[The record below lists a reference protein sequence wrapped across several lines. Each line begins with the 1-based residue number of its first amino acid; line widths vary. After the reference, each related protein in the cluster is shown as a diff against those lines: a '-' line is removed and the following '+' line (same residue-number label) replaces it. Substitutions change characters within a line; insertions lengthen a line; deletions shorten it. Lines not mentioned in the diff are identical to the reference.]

1 MQDIP
6 LLHHKRK
13 HSLCLFLPVPD
24 RKMQYK
30 AVEIKFEAD
39 DTLEIFFA
47 KVHTTSQYIS
57 KVVECLK
64 KFDNVFH
71 LYLMR
76 ELTNC

>member
-1 MQDIP
+1 M
-6 LLHHKRK
+6 
-13 HSLCLFLPVPD
+13 PVPD

-71 LYLMR
+71 TPSPRVTRILVPEKYRVM
-76 ELTNC
+76 